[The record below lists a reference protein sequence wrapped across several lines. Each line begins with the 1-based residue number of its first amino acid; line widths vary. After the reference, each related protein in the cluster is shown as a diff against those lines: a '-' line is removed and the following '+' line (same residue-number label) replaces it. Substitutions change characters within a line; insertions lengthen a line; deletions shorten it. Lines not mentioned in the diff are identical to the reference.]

1 MLAVVDISR
10 DCHTIGGFQQMAT
23 ATKSKSKIKLQPLGD
38 RVVIERESSE
48 EKTAGGILL
57 PDSAQDKPARG
68 RIVSVGN
75 GRLLDDG
82 TRSELQVQVGDR
94 VIFSSYAGETF
105 KVDDDELL
113 LMREEDVLAV
123 IE

>member
-1 MLAVVDISR
+1 
-10 DCHTIGGFQQMAT
+10 MAT
-23 ATKSKSKIKLQPLGD
+23 ATKSKSKLKLQPLGD

-48 EKTAGGILL
+48 EKTSGGILL

-68 RIVSVGN
+68 CVVSLGN

-82 TRSELQVQVGDR
+82 SRSEMQVKVGDR

-105 KVDDDELL
+105 KVGEDELL
-113 LMREEDVLAV
+113 LMREEDILAV
-123 IE
+123 IED